1 MAISNRRIVAILP
14 SFCPRT
20 RWEWNIW
27 LPDEVQAGD
36 TRQEPGFEDLLPVS
50 IRGPAWREGS
60 SSQDIWWD
68 INIITIDHT
77 HLKWV
82 HDSPLVQAIIVIIR
96 CWISINE
103 FLVAACRC
111 WVTDIMS
118 RALTQCWVDCCDHIH
133 YTVHGRSPADTTR
146 RVKTFWYSSVLI
158 FTTGMD
164 LPRCS
169 VRMQKLMLW
178 MLRDIEIAEQSETR
192 WLKMFVSPQRPE
204 ILLISSSYGGHIS
217 HVTPCRTAVPS
228 HKPATNARQTFQDR
242 NKKSWFSCIF
252 LLLEFLW

>member
-1 MAISNRRIVAILP
+1 MSIKYLITLWSADWRYKTGAGLWGPPP
-14 SFCPRT
+14 SL
-20 RWEWNIW
+20 N
-27 LPDEVQAGD
+27 QG
-36 TRQEPGFEDLLPVS
+36 S
-50 IRGPAWREGS
+50 AWRDGS

-82 HDSPLVQAIIVIIR
+82 HDSPLAQAIIVIIR

-158 FTTGMD
+158 FTTGLD
-164 LPRCS
+164 LPSGS

-178 MLRDIEIAEQSETR
+178 VLWDTIA
-192 WLKMFVSPQRPE
+192 
-204 ILLISSSYGGHIS
+204 
-217 HVTPCRTAVPS
+217 
-228 HKPATNARQTFQDR
+228 
-242 NKKSWFSCIF
+242 
-252 LLLEFLW
+252 